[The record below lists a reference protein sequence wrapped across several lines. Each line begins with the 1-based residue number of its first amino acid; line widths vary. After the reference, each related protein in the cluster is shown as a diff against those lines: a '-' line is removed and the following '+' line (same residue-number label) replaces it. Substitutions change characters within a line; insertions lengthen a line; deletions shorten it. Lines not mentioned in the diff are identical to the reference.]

1 MACFSSRVE
10 SPTEELPG
18 PPAVERD
25 APTPADNAA
34 PPAAALPS
42 ATDRGVSETKLEEWR
57 KRGGGDLEP
66 VLASGAV
73 ALLDAQWIIGRAEAG
88 GVLTHRQA
96 LPKEAFLSLADLVE
110 ATTPSPKLTL
120 EQQLL
125 LHDLVDLPVAALS
138 SPWLTPSHPDPRGA
152 NLARVAKALEALL
165 TSPFITRLGVFWDFG
180 SLHQHPDAPNGV
192 MRTEEQNALFKQ
204 GLGCLGTLYSHPH
217 TIVLRLTSFPDVHKA
232 EEQAEGTNVAKYF
245 DRGWCYLENSLAS
258 LGTKDGARALD
269 LGLMRDDN
277 EYDYRSL
284 IGDCKRDGGR
294 RPPLLPSAFAAEL
307 EAKTFT
313 NGKDDKPL
321 VQRLYEAA
329 FEEQFGKAT
338 KLGYYG
344 LGWGDAEAAQLAE
357 VLASGAAP
365 RLETLNLG
373 YNEIDDE
380 GCKALVAALGKE
392 GAAPRLETL
401 RLDDNQI
408 GEEGCEALAAVL
420 KEGAPRLKELN
431 LYSNQIGEE
440 GCEALAAALKEGAP
454 QLEKLSLDDNQIG
467 DEGCEA
473 LAAALK
479 EGAAPR
485 LEMLSLTENEI
496 GENGCEALAAAFKE
510 GALGVV
516 TVRVAVTMPT
526 SVGAMPTGCAAAGS
540 VEEYLSCWRG
550 PLELRLGKAVGKALA
565 EQPKDP
571 CTAVALELLR
581 GASLGE
587 RAAALSAQAAAVQ
600 EDDPQDDSA
609 GAWRSEWAEL
619 YAENLE
625 QSGAARVSGVTRDA
639 AWVAEHEPL
648 SKWLSKLEGSDIA
661 PLVALGAPRHE
672 AEAHEAEAYACLTSK
687 RWALAR
693 RLRERDRRYAGST
706 FALCDAIVAQAL
718 RQGDA
723 GDSDFA
729 PTFTNLRGLNS
740 LANSDP
746 AWERLTVPD
755 STGFCGVCSS
765 SLVAADFGTGA
776 SAFTSCG
783 HAVYHRNAAGNVSF
797 EPQDSPVVRFDSAP
811 EDEHGLHC
819 CVVIKPGIY
828 AVFPPNTLFRLKR
841 VEPPGWTAP
850 NGVVVEQPLYVVSA
864 TYRPTRPLASLGA
877 DGGK

>member
-1 MACFSSRVE
+1 
-10 SPTEELPG
+10 
-18 PPAVERD
+18 
-25 APTPADNAA
+25 
-34 PPAAALPS
+34 
-42 ATDRGVSETKLEEWR
+42 
-57 KRGGGDLEP
+57 
-66 VLASGAV
+66 
-73 ALLDAQWIIGRAEAG
+73 
-88 GVLTHRQA
+88 
-96 LPKEAFLSLADLVE
+96 
-110 ATTPSPKLTL
+110 
-120 EQQLL
+120 
-125 LHDLVDLPVAALS
+125 
-138 SPWLTPSHPDPRGA
+138 
-152 NLARVAKALEALL
+152 
-165 TSPFITRLGVFWDFG
+165 
-180 SLHQHPDAPNGV
+180 
-192 MRTEEQNALFKQ
+192 
-204 GLGCLGTLYSHPH
+204 
-217 TIVLRLTSFPDVHKA
+217 
-232 EEQAEGTNVAKYF
+232 
-245 DRGWCYLENSLAS
+245 
-258 LGTKDGARALD
+258 
-269 LGLMRDDN
+269 
-277 EYDYRSL
+277 
-284 IGDCKRDGGR
+284 
-294 RPPLLPSAFAAEL
+294 
-307 EAKTFT
+307 
-313 NGKDDKPL
+313 
-321 VQRLYEAA
+321 
-329 FEEQFGKAT
+329 
-338 KLGYYG
+338 
-344 LGWGDAEAAQLAE
+344 
-357 VLASGAAP
+357 
-365 RLETLNLG
+365 
-373 YNEIDDE
+373 
-380 GCKALVAALGKE
+380 
-392 GAAPRLETL
+392 
-401 RLDDNQI
+401 
-408 GEEGCEALAAVL
+408 
-420 KEGAPRLKELN
+420 
-431 LYSNQIGEE
+431 
-440 GCEALAAALKEGAP
+440 
-454 QLEKLSLDDNQIG
+454 
-467 DEGCEA
+467 
-473 LAAALK
+473 
-479 EGAAPR
+479 
-485 LEMLSLTENEI
+485 
-496 GENGCEALAAAFKE
+496 
-510 GALGVV
+510 
-516 TVRVAVTMPT
+516 
-526 SVGAMPTGCAAAGS
+526 MPTGCAAAGS
-540 VEEYLSCWRG
+540 AEEYLSCWRG

-609 GAWRSEWAEL
+609 GAAVAATAALLARLAEVASHAAAAAAAAASADRGGREEVVTSLREVLLGFPAAQAAAFSALESVVEAAAPSTRAGHLVALSELLPPPDDGGAWRSEWAEL

-661 PLVALGAPRHE
+661 PLVALGAPR
-672 AEAHEAEAYACLTSK
+672 HEAEAYACLTSK

-776 SAFTSCG
+776 SAFTSRG

-877 DGGK
+877 DGGKLCVASGTLSYGGRQAFVEGLDGLLPTRPPLTMEMEFRRELEWSDWKGARYTLAEEWEYCLGESVERRDCTAGHRDCGRGGLRLDDYERLAEEYVSSRSPDAPLLSRDEVLAVRLYSGPAYQPINSYLRQVAALQGRHRAALASDPALTFAQTCRHLAAAVRKLAAVATADEVAAPLWRGVRGELPRSFWVADSQGMVVATETAFMSTSRNKATPLAYMGGGQNVLWKLHPRAESDVGLHMGADISMLSQFPGEAEVLFPPCTVLIVDSRRGGAKDDIISSEKQAGRLSRSSMGDWMAEEALEGDKSFLMVEAQPCFI